1 MQRIGQQKKIMG
13 DLSKKVLDLDM
24 VAEQRLLTMEEWDE
38 RIETEHKMEKL
49 IHIENLTWKQR
60 VGKKLDIASKVL
72 NLPL

>member
-1 MQRIGQQKKIMG
+1 MG

-60 VGKKLDIASKVL
+60 VGKKLDIARGCKFQVF
-72 NLPL
+72 PPIY